1 MMKTVAK
8 FPFFH
13 LLYSVHAFTFASKVD
28 KGAVAMLGG
37 ALKCVCVSNREK
49 KVDEKICTIVK
60 VERKKH

>member
-37 ALKCVCVSNREK
+37 GALKCVCVS
-49 KVDEKICTIVK
+49 T
-60 VERKKH
+60 RKKG

>member
-37 ALKCVCVSNREK
+37 ALKCVCVYQEK
-49 KVDEKICTIVK
+49 
-60 VERKKH
+60 RLMKKFVL